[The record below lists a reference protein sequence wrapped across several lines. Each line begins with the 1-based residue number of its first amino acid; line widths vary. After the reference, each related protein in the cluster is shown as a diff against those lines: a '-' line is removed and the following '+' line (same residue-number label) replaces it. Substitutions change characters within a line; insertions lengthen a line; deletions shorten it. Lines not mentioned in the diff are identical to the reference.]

1 MKKLPEAK
9 APKDMEAWFEEV
21 EDVKI
26 INQPEEKPQAPL
38 ILKPVEPSLSEE
50 GLYNANSFQ
59 FLEVGNTDNI
69 DGNTAEKFRK
79 GQFQIEARLDLHGLK
94 EKEAF
99 EAVKDFVLTSY
110 LHKKRC
116 VLIITGKG
124 IKKDD
129 APWYETKG
137 VIREALPTWLNH
149 AEIRPF
155 ILSMTAAKTEDGGSG
170 AMYVLLK
177 RQRNLPNL
185 KKVQD

>member
-9 APKDMEAWFEEV
+9 APKDEEAWLEEIS
-21 EDVKI
+21 DIKAF
-26 INQPEEKPQAPL
+26 NQPEEKPQAPL
-38 ILKPVEPSLSEE
+38 ILKPVEPSLKEK

-59 FLEVGNTDNI
+59 FLEVGNVDNL
-69 DGNTAEKFRK
+69 DGKTAERFRK
-79 GQFQIEARLDLHGLK
+79 GQYPIEAKLDLHGLK

-99 EAVKDFVLTSY
+99 EAVKDFILKSY

-129 APWYETKG
+129 EPWYEAKG
-137 VIREALPTWLNH
+137 VIREALPTWLNNP
-149 AEIRPF
+149 EIRPF
-155 ILSMTAAKTEDGGSG
+155 ILSMTPAKVEDGGSG

-177 RQRNLPNL
+177 RQRNL
-185 KKVQD
+185 

>member
-9 APKDMEAWFEEV
+9 TPEDVEAWFEEV
-21 EDVKI
+21 ENIVTIK
-26 INQPEEKPQAPL
+26 QPEEKPQAPL

-79 GQFQIEARLDLHGLK
+79 GQLQIEAKLDLHGLK

-99 EAVKDFVLTSY
+99 ESVKNFILNAY
-110 LHKKRC
+110 MQKKRC

-124 IKKDD
+124 IKKDND
-129 APWYETKG
+129 PWYETKG
-137 VIREALPTWLNH
+137 VIREALPSWLNH
-149 AEIRPF
+149 PEIRPF
-155 ILSMTAAKTEDGGSG
+155 ILSMTSAKIEDGGSG

-177 RQRNLPNL
+177 RQRNLPNS